1 MSEEAM
7 VRASVEALRRV
18 YDAWAQGDFSSRP
31 EMLDPNIEG
40 VWAAEL
46 PDAHV
51 DQGVEALF
59 ASSREWL
66 SAWEG
71 FRLEAE
77 AFLPAEEKVVVL
89 VVLHGKGKGSGAEVR
104 RMRVVL
110 DVVAAQVLLGR
121 LLRLFLVDVESEEIQ
136 RGPLVLLQIVVD
148 IRSHHGFSLP
158 AG

>member
-59 ASSREWL
+59 ASSRECFPL
-66 SAWEG
+66 GRGSAWK
-71 FRLEAE
+71 RK

-89 VVLHGKGKGSGAEVR
+89 VVLHGKGKGSGAEVATPAAHVWTMR
-104 RMRVVL
+104 RDKAIRVEAYMDRAKAL
-110 DVVAAQVLLGR
+110 EAAG
-121 LLRLFLVDVESEEIQ
+121 LRE
-136 RGPLVLLQIVVD
+136 
-148 IRSHHGFSLP
+148 
-158 AG
+158 